1 MDRLR
6 EKYMNKTFRIRFGF
20 SCSVNRK
27 PVLSH
32 VEGSKTCPELGRTI
46 ENLKWL
52 GLLAGGGSAPPHAFV
67 QGLRDLGYIAN
78 FETCV
83 SWG

>member
-1 MDRLR
+1 
-6 EKYMNKTFRIRFGF
+6 MNKTFRIRFGF
-20 SCSVNRK
+20 SCSDNRK
-27 PVLSH
+27 
-32 VEGSKTCPELGRTI
+32 SKTCPELSRSI

-67 QGLRDLGYIAN
+67 EGLRDLGYIAN

>member
-1 MDRLR
+1 
-6 EKYMNKTFRIRFGF
+6 MNKTFRIRFGF

-52 GLLAGGGSAPPHAFV
+52 GLLAAGGSAPPHAFV
-67 QGLRDLGYIAN
+67 RGCVTSATSPILRPVLVGVKKKTN
-78 FETCV
+78 
-83 SWG
+83 